1 MLALTKQLVV
11 GVIMAEGIVFPPKF
25 CQKCQCV
32 TERIRRGQ
40 CKQCA
45 KEQNAA
51 YRVKN
56 AEKIKASHDL
66 FASNNPDKVKQ
77 SREKWIAENP
87 DAKLQASRN
96 WRINNPEKMQACRHE
111 WEAKNL
117 DRARKSRSDWK
128 KSNRDAIASYN
139 HNRRARKLEY
149 GGKLSTGIVK
159 RLLILQK
166 GLCPCCGAKLGSNYH
181 LDHITPLYL
190 GGTNTDD
197 NVQLLKAECNL
208 NKSTKHPIDFM
219 QERGFLL

>member
-66 FASNNPDKVKQ
+66 FASNK
-77 SREKWIAENP
+77 
-87 DAKLQASRN
+87 
-96 WRINNPEKMQACRHE
+96 
-111 WEAKNL
+111 
-117 DRARKSRSDWK
+117 
-128 KSNRDAIASYN
+128 
-139 HNRRARKLEY
+139 
-149 GGKLSTGIVK
+149 
-159 RLLILQK
+159 
-166 GLCPCCGAKLGSNYH
+166 
-181 LDHITPLYL
+181 
-190 GGTNTDD
+190 
-197 NVQLLKAECNL
+197 LLKAECNL